1 MSCDSSILSVQ
12 AKRQQALLHDLGRD
26 IVTVVSGGGR
36 RGGGGLIYCE
46 VVWCVCHLLQTKS
59 RDREA
64 RQYYKTLQQQRTVAD
79 HLRTQEGED
88 REQRKRLRELE
99 GQLKDFAEAYEVV
112 KAERNR
118 IHAQIQVSRR
128 DSKAYLHTLTLSH
141 LHR

>member
-1 MSCDSSILSVQ
+1 M
-12 AKRQQALLHDLGRD
+12 
-26 IVTVVSGGGR
+26 TVVSGGE
-36 RGGGGLIYCE
+36 GGEEGGEEVENCE
-46 VVWCVCHLLQTKS
+46 VIWCFCHLLQTKS

-64 RQYYKTLQQQRTVAD
+64 CQYYKTRQQQRTVAD
-79 HLRTQEGED
+79 HLRTQEGEE

-128 DSKAYLHTLTLSH
+128 DNEAYFHTLTPHTLTSSH
-141 LHR
+141 FHR

>member
-1 MSCDSSILSVQ
+1 M
-12 AKRQQALLHDLGRD
+12 
-26 IVTVVSGGGR
+26 TVVSGGE
-36 RGGGGLIYCE
+36 GGEEGGEEVENYLYCE
-46 VVWCVCHLLQTKS
+46 VIWCFCHLLQTKS

-64 RQYYKTLQQQRTVAD
+64 RQYYKTRQQQRTVAD
-79 HLRTQEGED
+79 HLRTQEGEE

-128 DSKAYLHTLTLSH
+128 DNEAYFHTLTPHTLTSSH
-141 LHR
+141 FHR

>member
-1 MSCDSSILSVQ
+1 MRSF
-12 AKRQQALLHDLGRD
+12 
-26 IVTVVSGGGR
+26 
-36 RGGGGLIYCE
+36 E
-46 VVWCVCHLLQTKS
+46 CVCHLLQTKS

-64 RQYYKTLQQQRTVAD
+64 RQYYKTRQQQHTVAD
-79 HLRTQEGED
+79 HLHTQEGEE

-128 DSKAYLHTLTLSH
+128 DSKPYLHTLTLSH